1 MKRLL
6 LILILTFSFQSWT
19 KADDLKDFEIEGI
32 SLGDTLLDFYT
43 KEEIDKSLPGAAYYP
58 KSKKFKVI
66 RFNIKDSELYD
77 SIQAHIKDNNKDYI
91 IYAIK
96 GVKAI
101 PIDECLKSK
110 EKVINEINKLIP
122 SATRYDEESGYGKL
136 YGDSIAYTNNF
147 ELDSGQSMRVWCTDW
162 DENNVSIKNN
172 LWKDDLNVSLYTKE
186 INDFIKNEAY
196 D

>member
-6 LILILTFSFQSWT
+6 LILILTLSFQSWSC
-19 KADDLKDFEIEGI
+19 ADDIRDFQIEGI
-32 SLGDTLLDFYT
+32 SLGDSLFDFYT
-43 KEEIDKSLPGAAYYP
+43 KEEIDKSLPYVSYYP

-66 RFNIKDSELYD
+66 SFSIKDSELYE

-96 GVKAI
+96 GVKDM
-101 PIDECLKSK
+101 PIDECLKNK

-122 SATRYDEESGYGKL
+122 NAIRNDEETGYGKS
-136 YGDSIAYTNNF
+136 YGNSKAYTNNF
-147 ELDSGQSMRVWCTDW
+147 ELDSGQSIRIWCTDW
-162 DENNVSIKNN
+162 DENNELVKDN
-172 LWKDDLNVSLYTKE
+172 LWNDNFTVSLYTKE
-186 INDFIKNEAY
+186 INNFITNEAY

>member
-1 MKRLL
+1 MGILTHTVYSEKVLFMKRFL

-32 SLGDTLLDFYT
+32 SLGDSLLDFYT
-43 KEEIDKSLPGAAYYP
+43 KEEIDKSLPGVAYYP

-101 PIDECLKSK
+101 PIDEC
-110 EKVINEINKLIP
+110 
-122 SATRYDEESGYGKL
+122 
-136 YGDSIAYTNNF
+136 
-147 ELDSGQSMRVWCTDW
+147 
-162 DENNVSIKNN
+162 
-172 LWKDDLNVSLYTKE
+172 
-186 INDFIKNEAY
+186 
-196 D
+196 

>member
-6 LILILTFSFQSWT
+6 LIIIFTLSFQT
-19 KADDLKDFEIEGI
+19 LTNADDIRDFEIEGI
-32 SLGDTLLDFYT
+32 SIRDSLLDFYT
-43 KEEIDKSLPGAAYYP
+43 KEEIDESLPYVSYYP

-66 RFNIKDSELYD
+66 RFSTKDSELYD
-77 SIQAHIKDNNKDYI
+77 SIQAHIKDNDKNYI

-96 GVKAI
+96 GVKNM

-122 SATRYDEESGYGKL
+122 NAIRNDEKADYGKS
-136 YGDSIAYTNNF
+136 YGKSKAYTNNF
-147 ELDSGQSMRVWCTDW
+147 KLDSGQSMRVWCTDW
-162 DENNVSIKNN
+162 DENNELVKDN
-172 LWKDDLNVSLYTKE
+172 LWNDDFTVSLYTKE
-186 INDFIKNEAY
+186 INNFITNEAY

>member
-1 MKRLL
+1 MMR
-6 LILILTFSFQSWT
+6 LILILILILGFQSLT
-19 KADDLKDFEIEGI
+19 KADDLRDFEIEGI
-32 SLGDTLLDFYT
+32 SLGDSLLNFYT
-43 KEEIDKSLPGAAYYP
+43 KEEIDKSLPNVSYYP

-66 RFNIKDSELYD
+66 RFNLKDSELYD

-96 GVKAI
+96 GVKNM

-122 SATRYDEESGYGKL
+122 NATRYDEESGYGKS
-136 YGDSIAYTNNF
+136 YGSSIAYTNNF
-147 ELDSGQSMRVWCTDW
+147 ELDSGQSMRIWCTHW
-162 DENNVSIKNN
+162 DENNELIKNN
-172 LWKDDLNVSLYTKE
+172 LWKDDLSVSLYTKE
-186 INDFIKNEAY
+186 INNFITNEAY